1 MSAAALPITG
11 GHTPPT
17 PEPAPSLGLSSVIEQ
32 IGIVTVCVR
41 DQDRALD
48 FYVGKLGFEKRD
60 DAGGDGYRWLT
71 VAPPGSHIQIYLAKA
86 GPGELHPEDEVGG
99 QTGIMLQARD
109 VDTTY
114 HELAAAGV
122 HFPQP
127 PTRLGYGMQAQFED
141 VDGNVFFLQELP
153 A

>member
-1 MSAAALPITG
+1 M
-11 GHTPPT
+11 
-17 PEPAPSLGLSSVIEQ
+17 IEQ

-48 FYVGKLGFEKRD
+48 FYVGKLGFEKRA

-71 VAPPGSHIQIYLAKA
+71 VAPPGSHTQIYLAKA
-86 GPGELHPEDEVGG
+86 GPAELHLEEAIGG

-114 HELAAAGV
+114 RELAARGV
-122 HFPQP
+122 NFPQP
-127 PTRLGYGMQAQFED
+127 PTRLGYGVQAQFED
-141 VDGNVFFLQELP
+141 EDGNVFFLQELR